1 MGKLT
6 LVAGLIFTAI
16 TVGAYWRGSAIVVVD
31 DYRLELLST
40 SSPLGAADGLCWHQ
54 GWLYVAAEGSSA
66 IYRVDGQGTVE
77 TLATRDDG
85 ISSPEDLVVDDA
97 GVIYFSDDDIGGVH
111 KLVPGKKAARFEQT
125 VKPTST
131 TEGIALL
138 PSGTVL
144 IGDNSNHEVVLL
156 DVAGRQIDSWQLSA
170 IHKPESIAVG
180 EGGSVYIADDHA
192 GCIVRRDSSGKAEV
206 VLSKR
211 DELQEPETI
220 HFASGTL
227 YIVDNAAH
235 RLLRYR
241 EGAGLEPMVQ
251 FGGSLRNIQGVTSDD
266 AGNLYLSV
274 QSNLERNEGYLLKLV
289 KCSTDQP

>member
-6 LVAGLIFTAI
+6 LVAGLTFTAI
-16 TVGAYWRGSAIVVVD
+16 TLSAYWRGSAIVVVD

-40 SSPLGAADGLCWHQ
+40 GSPIGAADGLYWHR
-54 GWLYVAAEGSSA
+54 GWLYVAAEGSSS
-66 IYRVDGQGTVE
+66 IYRVDSEGTVE
-77 TLATRDDG
+77 TLAARDDG
-85 ISSPEDLVVDDA
+85 ISSPEDLVVDEA
-97 GVIYFSDDDIGGVH
+97 GVIYFTDDDIGGVH

-125 VKPTST
+125 VEPTAT

-144 IGDNSNHEVVLL
+144 LGDNSNHKVVLL
-156 DVAGRQIDSWQLSA
+156 DSEGRQVDSWHLSA
-170 IHKPESIAVG
+170 IHKPESIAAG

-192 GCIVRRDSSGKAEV
+192 GCIVRRDSSGKDEV
-206 VLSKR
+206 ILSKR

-227 YIVDNAAH
+227 YIVDNAAN

-241 EGAGLEPMVQ
+241 EGSGLEPMVQ
-251 FGGSLRNIQGVTSDD
+251 FGGSLRNIQGVSSDE

-274 QSNLERNEGYLLKLV
+274 QSNLARNEGYLLKLV
-289 KCSTDQP
+289 KRAKVQP

>member
-1 MGKLT
+1 MGKFT
-6 LVAGLIFTAI
+6 LIAGLMFTAL

-31 DYRLELLST
+31 DYHLELLT
-40 SSPLGAADGLCWHQ
+40 PRSPIGAADGLCWHQ
-54 GWLYVAAEGSSA
+54 GWLYVAAEGSAA
-66 IYRVDGQGTVE
+66 IFRMDGQGTVE

-85 ISSPEDLVVDDA
+85 ISSPEDLVVDQA
-97 GVIYFSDDDIGGVH
+97 GVIYFSDDDVGGVF
-111 KLVPGKKAARFEQT
+111 KLAPGKKPLPYAQT
-125 VKPTST
+125 VKPMSA

-138 PSGTVL
+138 PSGSVL

-156 DVAGRQIDSWQLSA
+156 DAEGRQLECWQLPR

-180 EGGSVYIADDHA
+180 EDGHVYIADDHA
-192 GCIVRRDSSGKAEV
+192 GCIVRRDASGKAEV
-206 VLSKR
+206 ILSQR
-211 DELQEPETI
+211 DGLQEPETI
-220 HFASGTL
+220 HFAAGTL

-241 EGAGLEPMVQ
+241 EGQGLEPMVQ
-251 FGGSLRNIQGVTSDD
+251 FGGRLRNIQGITSDD

-289 KCSTDQP
+289 KRSSPR